1 MPNERFR
8 QRFNF
13 WLDLNKADDAIL
25 AHEIE
30 DLKKRRQFAKTIKEG
45 IHLIVDLRR
54 GNTDVLC
61 ELFPLFEERLR
72 QGHSG
77 EVIAMLDEVKTL
89 LGNNGNGTGNIAKSF
104 AILPVVNDV
113 FSQKPIVNHDP
124 EVAKQR
130 AIQNTLASLDDF

>member
-30 DLKKRRQFAKTIKEG
+30 DLKKRRQFAKTIKDG
-45 IHLIVDLRR
+45 IRLVIDLRR
-54 GNTDVLC
+54 GNTDVLYD
-61 ELFPLFEERLR
+61 LFPLIEERLR

-77 EVIAMLDEVKTL
+77 EVIAMLDEMKSL
-89 LGNNGNGTGNIAKSF
+89 LGSNGNGGGHSIDSF
-104 AILPVVNDV
+104 TVLSAMKDVSGQKLAVNYD
-113 FSQKPIVNHDP
+113 S
-124 EVAKQR
+124 EAAKQR
-130 AIQNTLASLDDF
+130 SIQNTLAALNDF